1 MIQSCDKIEYR
12 NKNAINYDKIDIA
25 RNINKKS
32 NKHDLNYKIMKNFRV
47 LSSVLASALMMTVMS
62 CSSSDDLNGGGPD
75 NANDKSYLAI
85 RINNVGSVAGSRAA
99 GDYSDGTA
107 DENHI
112 ESVRFYFFN
121 SDGTPYILKN
131 DGKSTGKNWLEK
143 NSDLNTENKQNPNV
157 SMISNPLLVIE
168 GNTGASPAVMIA
180 VINPNSLDGDKLG
193 DGAKT
198 LDDVK
203 RTSIFSRF
211 YTTGNKNFVMSNSVY
226 VANGVEKCA
235 SIVTGFVATTADAAK
250 SKPVDLYV
258 ERVVAKVQ
266 PTIDAT
272 YTADD
277 GRKWTKIDGK
287 DAIKVGVYGTNDI
300 YAVVDGWG
308 VADENGKAELVKQV
322 NTAWNDENLGIS
334 VWTSPDYH
342 RCFWT
347 SSVAFAAGTGA
358 EGNAPVNHSYKD
370 FAARKLT
377 DCAYTLPN
385 APTSVNADPYAST
398 LTKMVLATH
407 LVYKDGENYKPA
419 EICQYRGQEYL
430 HVNDV
435 KTEVANN
442 FADYYIKKGDTRT
455 KLQSSDIEFTT
466 DVTGIKDYQVVATLR
481 TLAAGESLQ
490 KKTGT
495 TEEASSYTDVPK
507 ETFQNLMNEE
517 PAQIRKD
524 GKAYYFIPIR
534 HLGTDPKKLGYYG
547 IVRNHVYSINIQNMY
562 GFGTPVFDPSKVID
576 PTIPSNDAT
585 YLAARI
591 NVLSWRV
598 VKYNADL
605 DKTK

>member
-1 MIQSCDKIEYR
+1 M
-12 NKNAINYDKIDIA
+12 
-25 RNINKKS
+25 KKFT
-32 NKHDLNYKIMKNFRV
+32 M
-47 LSSVLASALMMTVMS
+47 LSSVLASALMMTMMS
-62 CSSSDDLNGGGPD
+62 CSSSDDLNGGGAD
-75 NANDKSYLAI
+75 ANDKSYLAI

-99 GDYSDGTA
+99 DDDYAVGTE

-112 ESVRFYFFN
+112 ESVRFYFFHA
-121 SDGTPYILKN
+121 DGTPYILKN
-131 DGKSTGKNWLEK
+131 NGQSTGKNWLEK
-143 NSDLNTENKQNPNV
+143 NSDLNTENKENPNV

-180 VINPNSLDGDKLG
+180 VINPKSLDGDKLG

-203 RTSIFSRF
+203 RTSIFSQF
-211 YTTGNKNFVMSNSVY
+211 YTTGNKNFVMSNSTF

-235 SIVTGFVATTADAAK
+235 SVVTGHVAVTADEAK
-250 SKPVDLYV
+250 KKPVEMFV

-272 YTADD
+272 HPAAD
-277 GRKWTKIDGK
+277 GRRWTKIDGK
-287 DAIKVGVYGTNDI
+287 DAMKVGVYGTNDI

-322 NTAWNDENLGIS
+322 NTTWNDENLGID
-334 VWTSPDYH
+334 VWTSSDYN

-347 SSVAFAAGTGA
+347 SSVPFAAGGA
-358 EGNAPVNHSYKD
+358 DGNKPVNHTYND
-370 FAARKLT
+370 YAARKLT

-385 APTSVNADPYAST
+385 APITVDLDPYAST
-398 LTKMVLATH
+398 LTKMVLVTH
-407 LVYKDGENYKPA
+407 LVYKDGTDYKNA

-430 HVNDV
+430 HVDDV
-435 KTEVANN
+435 KTEVANS

-455 KLQSSDIEFTT
+455 KLQPSDIDFTT
-466 DVTGIKDYQVVATLR
+466 KATGIKDYQVVATLR
-481 TLAAGESLQ
+481 TLAADETLQ

-495 TEEASSYTDVPK
+495 TEEESSYTNVTK

-534 HLGTDPKKLGYYG
+534 HLGTDPTKVGYYG
-547 IVRNHVYSINIQNMY
+547 IVRNHVYSINIQSMY

-598 VKYNADL
+598 VKFDADL

>member
-1 MIQSCDKIEYR
+1 M
-12 NKNAINYDKIDIA
+12 
-25 RNINKKS
+25 KKFT
-32 NKHDLNYKIMKNFRV
+32 M
-47 LSSVLASALMMTVMS
+47 LSSVLASALMMTMMS
-62 CSSSDDLNGGGPD
+62 CSSCDDLNGGGAD
-75 NANDKSYLAI
+75 ANNKSYLAI

-99 GDYSDGTA
+99 TDYSDGTT

-131 DGKSTGKNWLEK
+131 NGQSTGKNWLEK

-198 LDDVK
+198 LDEVK
-203 RTSIFSRF
+203 RTSIFSQF
-211 YTTGNKNFVMSNSVY
+211 YTTDNKNFVMSNSTF

-235 SIVTGFVATTADAAK
+235 SVVTGHVATDAVAATGN
-250 SKPVDLYV
+250 PVDLYV

-272 YTADD
+272 YATAD
-277 GRKWTKIDGK
+277 GRKWEKINGQ
-287 DAIKVGVYGTNDI
+287 DAMKVGVYGNNDI

-308 VADENGKAELVKQV
+308 VADEDGKAELVKQV
-322 NTAWNDENLGIS
+322 DTKWNDEYLGIS
-334 VWTSPDYH
+334 VWTSPDYN

-358 EGNAPVNHSYKD
+358 EGNVPVNHSYND
-370 FAARKLT
+370 FANHKLT

-419 EICQYRGQEYL
+419 EICQYRGEEYL
-430 HVNDV
+430 HVENV
-435 KTEVANN
+435 KTAVAKN

-455 KLQSSDIEFTT
+455 KLQPSDIDFTT
-466 DVTGIKDYQVVATLR
+466 KATGIKDYQVVATLR
-481 TLAAGESLQ
+481 TLAADETLQ

-495 TEEASSYTDVPK
+495 TEEESSYTNVTK

-534 HLGTDPKKLGYYG
+534 HLGTDPTKVGYYG

-562 GFGTPVFDPSKVID
+562 GFGTPVYDPDKTID

>member
-1 MIQSCDKIEYR
+1 M
-12 NKNAINYDKIDIA
+12 
-25 RNINKKS
+25 KK
-32 NKHDLNYKIMKNFRV
+32 FRV

-62 CSSSDDLNGGGPD
+62 CSSSDDLNGGGAD
-75 NANDKSYLAI
+75 ANDKSYLAI

-99 GDYSDGTA
+99 DDYADGTA

-121 SDGTPYILKN
+121 SDGTPYMLKN
-131 DGKSTGKNWLEK
+131 NGQSTGKNWLEK
-143 NSDLNTENKQNPNV
+143 SSDLNTTDKQNPNV

-168 GNTGASPAVMIA
+168 GNTGASPAAMIA

-193 DGAKT
+193 NGAKT

-203 RTSIFSRF
+203 RSSIYSTF
-211 YTTGNKNFVMSNSVY
+211 YATGNKNFVMSNSVY
-226 VANGVEKCA
+226 VANGVEKCT
-235 SIVTGFVATTADAAK
+235 SVVTGHVATTADDAK
-250 SKPVDLYV
+250 KKPVELYV

-272 YTADD
+272 YKATD
-277 GRKWTKIDGK
+277 GRKWIEIDGK
-287 DAIKVGVYGTNDI
+287 DAIKVGTYATNDI

-322 NTAWNDENLGIS
+322 KTTWNDTNLGIN

-347 SSVAFAAGTGA
+347 SSVAFAAGTEA
-358 EGNAPVNHSYKD
+358 NAPVNHSYND
-370 FAARKLT
+370 YAARKLT
-377 DCAYTLPN
+377 ACAYTLPN
-385 APTSVNADPYAST
+385 APTSVDTDPYAST
-398 LTKMVLATH
+398 LTKMVLAAH
-407 LVYKDGENYKPA
+407 LVYKDGTVYKNA
-419 EICQYRGQEYL
+419 EICQYRGQQYL
-430 HVNDV
+430 HIDDL
-435 KTEVANN
+435 KKEVANN
-442 FADYYIKKGDTRT
+442 FADYYIKKGETRT
-455 KLQSSDIEFTT
+455 KLQASDIEFTT
-466 DVTGIKDYQVVATLR
+466 KADGIKDYQVVATLR
-481 TLAAGESLQ
+481 TLAADESLQ
-490 KKTGT
+490 KKMGT
-495 TEEASSYTDVPK
+495 TEEASSYTDVTK
-507 ETFQNLMNEE
+507 DALQTLMNDN

-534 HLGTDPKKLGYYG
+534 HLGTDPTKVGFYG
-547 IVRNHVYSINIQNMY
+547 IVRNHVYSINIQNMF
-562 GFGTPVFDPSKVID
+562 GFGTPVYDPTKTID

-598 VKYNADL
+598 VKNNADL

>member
-1 MIQSCDKIEYR
+1 M
-12 NKNAINYDKIDIA
+12 
-25 RNINKKS
+25 KK
-32 NKHDLNYKIMKNFRV
+32 FRV

-62 CSSSDDLNGGGPD
+62 CSSSDDLNGGGAD
-75 NANDKSYLAI
+75 ANDKSYLAI

-99 GDYSDGTA
+99 SDYSDGTA

-121 SDGTPYILKN
+121 SDGSPYILKK
-131 DGKSTGKNWLEK
+131 DGQSTGINWLEK
-143 NSDLNTENKQNPNV
+143 SEDLNTGNKDNPNV
-157 SMISNPLLVIE
+157 SVISNPLLVIE

-180 VINPNSLDGDKLG
+180 VINPKSLDGDQLG
-193 DGAKT
+193 NGAKS

-203 RTSIFSRF
+203 RTSIFSKF
-211 YTTGNKNFVMSNSVY
+211 YTTDNKNFVMSNSVY
-226 VANGVEKCA
+226 VANGVEKCT
-235 SIVTGFVATTADAAK
+235 SIVTGHVATDAKKATDN
-250 SKPVDLYV
+250 PVDLYV

-266 PTIDAT
+266 PTIDAN
-272 YTADD
+272 YTAG
-277 GRKWTKIDGK
+277 GRKWEKINGK

-308 VADENGKAELVKQV
+308 VADEDGKAELVKQV
-322 NTAWNDENLGIS
+322 NTAWNDDNLGIS
-334 VWTSPDYH
+334 VWTSSDYH

-347 SSVAFAAGTGA
+347 SSVAFAAGSNGA
-358 EGNAPVNHSYKD
+358 EGNVPVNHSYND
-370 FAARKLT
+370 FAARQLT

-385 APTSVNADPYAST
+385 APTTVNADPYAST

-407 LVYKDGENYKPA
+407 LVYKDGSDYKPA
-419 EICQYRGQEYL
+419 EICQYRGLQYL
-430 HVNDV
+430 HVEDV
-435 KTEVANN
+435 KKEVANK
-442 FADYYIKKGDTRT
+442 FAEYYICKDGTRT
-455 KLQSSDIEFTT
+455 KLQPSDIEFTT
-466 DVTGIKDYQVVATLR
+466 TAPDIKDYQVVATLR
-481 TLAAGESLQ
+481 TLATGETLQ

-495 TEEASSYTDVPK
+495 TEEASSYQDVTK
-507 ETFQNLMNEE
+507 KTLQDLMDAEK
-517 PAQIRKD
+517 AQIRKD
-524 GKAYYFIPIR
+524 GMAYYYVPIR
-534 HLGTDPKKLGYYG
+534 HLGTDPKKVGYYG

-562 GFGTPVFDPSKVID
+562 GFGTPVYDPAKTII

>member
-1 MIQSCDKIEYR
+1 M
-12 NKNAINYDKIDIA
+12 
-25 RNINKKS
+25 KK
-32 NKHDLNYKIMKNFRV
+32 FRV
-47 LSSVLASALMMTVMS
+47 LSSVLASALMMMVMS
-62 CSSSDDLNGGGPD
+62 CSSSDDLNGGGAD
-75 NANDKSYLAI
+75 NANDKSYLSI
-85 RINNVGSVAGSRAA
+85 RINNVGSASGSRAES
-99 GDYSDGTA
+99 DYEAGTA
-107 DENHI
+107 DENNI
-112 ESVRFYFFN
+112 ESVRFYFFHA
-121 SDGTPYILKN
+121 DGTPYMLKN
-131 DGKSTGKNWLEK
+131 AGQSTGKNWLEK
-143 NSDLNTENKQNPNV
+143 SRDLKTDNKENPNV

-203 RTSIFSRF
+203 RSAVFSQF
-211 YTTGNKNFVMSNSVY
+211 YTTGNKNFVMSNSVF

-235 SIVTGFVATTADAAK
+235 SVVTGHVATSADEAK
-250 SKPVDLYV
+250 KKPVEMFV

-266 PTIDAT
+266 PTIDANHP
-272 YTADD
+272 AAD
-277 GRKWTKIDGK
+277 GRKWIKIDGK
-287 DAIKVGVYGTNDI
+287 DAMKVGVYGTNDI

-308 VADENGKAELVKQV
+308 VADEDGKAELVKQV
-322 NTAWNDENLGIS
+322 NTTWNDENLGID
-334 VWTSPDYH
+334 VWTSSDYN

-347 SSVAFAAGTGA
+347 SSVPFAAGGA
-358 EGNAPVNHSYKD
+358 DGNKPVNHTYND
-370 FAARKLT
+370 YAARKLT

-419 EICQYRGQEYL
+419 EICQYRGEEYL
-430 HVNDV
+430 HVENV
-435 KTEVANN
+435 KTAVAKN

-455 KLQSSDIEFTT
+455 KLQPSDIDFTT
-466 DVTGIKDYQVVATLR
+466 KATGIKDYQVVATLR
-481 TLAAGESLQ
+481 TLAADETLQ

-495 TEEASSYTDVPK
+495 TEEESSYTNVTK

-534 HLGTDPKKLGYYG
+534 HLGTDPTKVGYYG

-562 GFGTPVFDPSKVID
+562 GFGTPVYDPDKTID

>member
-1 MIQSCDKIEYR
+1 M
-12 NKNAINYDKIDIA
+12 
-25 RNINKKS
+25 KK
-32 NKHDLNYKIMKNFRV
+32 FRV

-62 CSSSDDLNGGGPD
+62 CSSSDDLKGGGAD
-75 NANDKSYLAI
+75 ANDKSYLAI

-131 DGKSTGKNWLEK
+131 NGQSTGKNWLEK
-143 NSDLNTENKQNPNV
+143 NSDLNTENKHNPNV

-203 RTSIFSRF
+203 RTSIFSQF
-211 YTTGNKNFVMSNSVY
+211 YATGNKNFVMSNSVY

-235 SIVTGFVATTADAAK
+235 SIVTGHVATTAEAAK
-250 SKPVDLYV
+250 TSPVDVYV

-272 YTADD
+272 YAAAD
-277 GRKWTKIDGK
+277 GRKWTKINGQ
-287 DAIKVGVYGTNDI
+287 DAMKVGVYGTNDI

-322 NTAWNDENLGIS
+322 STTWNDENLGIS
-334 VWTSPDYH
+334 VWTSSEYH

-358 EGNAPVNHSYKD
+358 EGNAPVNHSYND

-385 APTSVNADPYAST
+385 APTSVNANPYAST
-398 LTKMVLATH
+398 LTKMVLAAH
-407 LVYKDGENYKPA
+407 LVYKDGEDYKAA

-430 HVNDV
+430 HIDDV

-455 KLQSSDIEFTT
+455 KLQPSDIEFTPKA
-466 DVTGIKDYQVVATLR
+466 TGIKDYQVVATLR
-481 TLAAGESLQ
+481 TLAGDETLQ

-495 TEEASSYTDVPK
+495 TEEASSYTDVTK
-507 ETFQNLMNEE
+507 DALQTLMNNE

-534 HLGTDPKKLGYYG
+534 HLGTDQTKVGYYG

-562 GFGTPVFDPSKVID
+562 GFGTPVYDPSKVID

-591 NVLSWRV
+591 NVLSWRD

>member
-75 NANDKSYLAI
+75 NANDKSYLSI

-203 RTSIFSRF
+203 RTSIFSQF

-358 EGNAPVNHSYKD
+358 EGNAPVNHSYND
-370 FAARKLT
+370 FAARQLT

-385 APTSVNADPYAST
+385 APTSVAADPYAST

-407 LVYKDGENYKPA
+407 LVYKDGADYKPA

-442 FADYYIKKGDTRT
+442 FADYYIKKGNTRT

-534 HLGTDPKKLGYYG
+534 HLGTDPKKLGYCG

>member
-1 MIQSCDKIEYR
+1 M
-12 NKNAINYDKIDIA
+12 
-25 RNINKKS
+25 KK
-32 NKHDLNYKIMKNFRV
+32 FRV

-62 CSSSDDLNGGGPD
+62 CSSSDDLNGGGAD
-75 NANDKSYLAI
+75 ANDKSYLAI

-99 GDYSDGTA
+99 VGDYSDGTE

-121 SDGTPYILKN
+121 SDGTPYILKK
-131 DGKSTGKNWLEK
+131 DGQSTGKNWLEK

-180 VINPNSLDGDKLG
+180 VINPNSLGGDKLG

-203 RTSIFSRF
+203 RTSIFSQF
-211 YTTGNKNFVMSNSVY
+211 YATGNKDFVMSNSVY

-235 SIVTGFVATTADAAK
+235 SIVTGHVATDAVTAK
-250 SKPVDLYV
+250 GNPVDLYV

-266 PTIDAT
+266 PTIDAN
-272 YTADD
+272 YTAAD
-277 GRKWTKIDGK
+277 GRKWEKINGK

-308 VADENGKAELVKQV
+308 VADEDGKAELVKQV
-322 NTAWNDENLGIS
+322 NTAWNDDNLGIS
-334 VWTSPDYH
+334 VWTSSDYH

-347 SSVAFAAGTGA
+347 SSVAFAAGSNGA
-358 EGNAPVNHSYKD
+358 EGNVPVNHSYND
-370 FAARKLT
+370 FAARQLT

-385 APTSVNADPYAST
+385 APTTVNADPYAST

-407 LVYKDGENYKPA
+407 LVYKDGSDYKPA
-419 EICQYRGQEYL
+419 EICQYRGLQYL
-430 HVNDV
+430 GVEDV
-435 KTEVANN
+435 KTAVANN
-442 FADYYIKKGDTRT
+442 FADYYINKGGTRT
-455 KLQSSDIEFTT
+455 KLQPSDIEFTT
-466 DVTGIKDYQVVATLR
+466 KAPDIKDYQVVATLR
-481 TLAAGESLQ
+481 TLAADEILQ

-495 TEEASSYTDVPK
+495 TEDPSSYTDVNK
-507 ETFQNLMNEE
+507 EVFQDLMNKE

-534 HLGTDPKKLGYYG
+534 HLGTDPTKLGYYG

-562 GFGTPVFDPSKVID
+562 GFGTPVYDPDKTID

>member
-1 MIQSCDKIEYR
+1 M
-12 NKNAINYDKIDIA
+12 
-25 RNINKKS
+25 KK
-32 NKHDLNYKIMKNFRV
+32 FRV

-62 CSSSDDLNGGGPD
+62 CSSSDDLNGGGAD
-75 NANDKSYLAI
+75 ANDKSYLAI

-99 GDYSDGTA
+99 SDYSDGTA

-121 SDGTPYILKN
+121 SDGSPYILKKN
-131 DGKSTGKNWLEK
+131 GQSTGKNWLEK
-143 NSDLNTENKQNPNV
+143 TETDGLNTGDKRNPNV

-180 VINPNSLDGDKLG
+180 VINPKSLDGDKLG

-203 RTSIFSRF
+203 RTSIFSQF

-235 SIVTGFVATTADAAK
+235 SIVTGFVATTAAAAK
-250 SKPVDLYV
+250 AKPVDLFV

-266 PTIDAT
+266 PTIDANYAAT
-272 YTADD
+272 D
-277 GRKWTKIDGK
+277 GRKWTKIGGK
-287 DAIKVGVYGTNDI
+287 DAMKVGVYGNNDI

-308 VADENGKAELVKQV
+308 VADEDGKAELVKQV
-322 NTAWNDENLGIS
+322 DTKWNDENLGIS

-358 EGNAPVNHSYKD
+358 EGNAPINHSYND
-370 FAARKLT
+370 YANRQLT
-377 DCAYTLPN
+377 ACAYTLPN
-385 APTSVNADPYAST
+385 APTTVAPDPYAST

-407 LVYKDGENYKPA
+407 LVYKDGADYKPA

-430 HVNDV
+430 HIEDV

-442 FADYYIKKGDTRT
+442 FAEYYIKKGDTRT
-455 KLQSSDIEFTT
+455 KLQPSDIEFTT
-466 DVTGIKDYQVVATLR
+466 KAPNIKDYQVVATLR
-481 TLAAGESLQ
+481 TLAADETLQ

-495 TEEASSYTDVPK
+495 TEDASSFKNVTK
-507 ETFQNLMNEE
+507 EDFQNSMNAE
-517 PAQIRKD
+517 PAQIRKG

-534 HLGTDPKKLGYYG
+534 HLGTDPKKPGYYG
-547 IVRNHVYSINIQNMY
+547 IVRNHVYSINIQNMS
-562 GFGTPVFDPSKVID
+562 GFGTPVYDPDKTID

>member
-1 MIQSCDKIEYR
+1 M
-12 NKNAINYDKIDIA
+12 
-25 RNINKKS
+25 KK
-32 NKHDLNYKIMKNFRV
+32 FRV

-85 RINNVGSVAGSRAA
+85 RINNVGSASGSRAES
-99 GDYSDGTA
+99 DYEAGTA
-107 DENHI
+107 DENYI
-112 ESVRFYFFN
+112 ESVRFYFFHA
-121 SDGTPYILKN
+121 DGTPYMLKN
-131 DGKSTGKNWLEK
+131 AGQSTGKNWLEK
-143 NSDLNTENKQNPNV
+143 NRDLNTDNKENPNV

-203 RTSIFSRF
+203 RSAVFSKF
-211 YTTGNKNFVMSNSVY
+211 YTTGNKNFVMSNSVF

-235 SIVTGFVATTADAAK
+235 SVVTGHVATTADEAK
-250 SKPVDLYV
+250 KKPVEMFV

-272 YTADD
+272 HPAADD
-277 GRKWTKIDGK
+277 RKWTKIDGK
-287 DAIKVGVYGTNDI
+287 DAMKVGVYGTNDI

-308 VADENGKAELVKQV
+308 VADEDGKAELVKQV
-322 NTAWNDENLGIS
+322 NTTWNDENLGIS

-358 EGNAPVNHSYKD
+358 EGNPPVNHSYND

-398 LTKMVLATH
+398 LTKMVLVTH
-407 LVYKDGENYKPA
+407 LVYKDGADYKPA

-430 HVNDV
+430 HVDAV
-435 KTEVANN
+435 KTEVANS
-442 FADYYIKKGDTRT
+442 FADYYISKGDTRT
-455 KLQSSDIEFTT
+455 KLQPSDIDFTT
-466 DVTGIKDYQVVATLR
+466 TATGIKDYQVVATLR
-481 TLAAGESLQ
+481 SLAVGESLQ

-495 TEEASSYTDVPK
+495 TEDASSYTDVTR
-507 ETFQNLMNEE
+507 EALQAEMNKE

-524 GKAYYFIPIR
+524 GMAYYFIPIR
-534 HLGTDPKKLGYYG
+534 HLGTDSTKVGYYG
-547 IVRNHVYSINIQNMY
+547 IVRNHVYSINIRTMF
-562 GFGTPVFDPSKVID
+562 GFGTPVYDPNKVID

>member
-1 MIQSCDKIEYR
+1 M
-12 NKNAINYDKIDIA
+12 
-25 RNINKKS
+25 KKFT
-32 NKHDLNYKIMKNFRV
+32 M
-47 LSSVLASALMMTVMS
+47 LSSVLASALMMTMMS
-62 CSSSDDLNGGGPD
+62 CSSSDDLNGGGAD
-75 NANDKSYLAI
+75 ANDKSYLAI

-99 GDYSDGTA
+99 SDYSDGTA

-131 DGKSTGKNWLEK
+131 DGQSTGKNWLEK
-143 NSDLNTENKQNPNV
+143 SDDLNTGNKDNPNV

-203 RTSIFSRF
+203 RSAVFSKF
-211 YTTGNKNFVMSNSVY
+211 YTTGNKNFVMSNSVF

-235 SIVTGFVATTADAAK
+235 SVVTGHVATSADEAK
-250 SKPVDLYV
+250 KKPVEMFV

-266 PTIDAT
+266 PTINAN
-272 YTADD
+272 YTATD

-287 DAIKVGVYGTNDI
+287 DAMKVGVYGTNDI

-308 VADENGKAELVKQV
+308 VADEDGKAELVKQV
-322 NTAWNDENLGIS
+322 NTTWNDENLGIN
-334 VWTSPDYH
+334 VWTSSDYN

-347 SSVAFAAGTGA
+347 SSVPFAAGGA
-358 EGNAPVNHSYKD
+358 DGNKPVNHTYND
-370 FAARKLT
+370 YAARKLT

-407 LVYKDGENYKPA
+407 LVYKDGADYKSA

-430 HVNDV
+430 HVDAV
-435 KTEVANN
+435 KTEVANS

-455 KLQSSDIEFTT
+455 KLQPSDIDFTT
-466 DVTGIKDYQVVATLR
+466 EVTGIKDYQVVATLR
-481 TLAAGESLQ
+481 NLAVGESLK

-495 TEEASSYTDVPK
+495 TEDASSYTDVTR
-507 ETFQNLMNEE
+507 EALQAEMNKE
-517 PAQIRKD
+517 PAQIRKN
-524 GKAYYFIPIR
+524 GMAYYFIPIR
-534 HLGTDPKKLGYYG
+534 HLGTDSTKVGYYG
-547 IVRNHVYSINIQNMY
+547 IVRNHVYSINIQNMF
-562 GFGTPVFDPSKVID
+562 GFGTPVYDPNKVID

>member
-1 MIQSCDKIEYR
+1 MTQSCDKIEYR
-12 NKNAINYDKIDIA
+12 NKNAINYDKIDFA

-47 LSSVLASALMMTVMS
+47 LSSVLASALMMTMMS
-62 CSSSDDLNGGGPD
+62 CSSSDDLKGGGAD
-75 NANDKSYLAI
+75 ANDKSYLAI
-85 RINNVGSVAGSRAA
+85 RINNVGSVAGSRTAA
-99 GDYSDGTA
+99 GDYSEGTK

-131 DGKSTGKNWLEK
+131 NGQSTGKNWLEK

-157 SMISNPLLVIE
+157 SVISNPLLVIE

-203 RTSIFSRF
+203 RTSIYSQF
-211 YTTGNKNFVMSNSVY
+211 YTTDNKNFVMSNSVY
-226 VANGVEKCA
+226 VDNGVEKCT
-235 SIVTGFVATTADAAK
+235 SIVTGHVATDAETAK
-250 SKPVDLYV
+250 NHPVDLFV

-266 PTIDAT
+266 PTIDAG
-272 YTADD
+272 YTATD
-277 GRKWTKIDGK
+277 GRKWQKIDGK
-287 DAIKVGVYGTNDI
+287 DAMKVGVYGTNDI

-322 NTAWNDENLGIS
+322 NTGWNDANLGIN
-334 VWTSPDYH
+334 VWTSTDYH

-347 SSVAFAAGTGA
+347 SSVAFAVG
-358 EGNAPVNHSYKD
+358 GNAPVNHSYNDYTK
-370 FAARKLT
+370 RQLT
-377 DCAYTLPN
+377 TCAYTLPN
-385 APTSVNADPYAST
+385 APTEIESDPYAST
-398 LTKMVLATH
+398 LTKMLLATH
-407 LVYKDGENYKPA
+407 LVYKDGEDYKPA

-430 HVNDV
+430 HIKDV
-435 KTEVANN
+435 KAEVAKN
-442 FADYYIKKGDTRT
+442 FDAYYITKGETRT
-455 KLQSSDIEFTT
+455 KLQPSDIEFTT
-466 DVTGIKDYQVVATLR
+466 KAAGIKDYQVVATLR
-481 TLAAGESLQ
+481 SLAAGESLQ
-490 KKTGT
+490 KKVGT
-495 TEEASSYTDVPK
+495 TEEASSYTDVTK
-507 ETFQNLMNEE
+507 DDLQQLMNAE

-534 HLGTDPKKLGYYG
+534 HLGTDPTKVGYYG

-591 NVLSWRV
+591 KVLSWRV

>member
-1 MIQSCDKIEYR
+1 
-12 NKNAINYDKIDIA
+12 
-25 RNINKKS
+25 
-32 NKHDLNYKIMKNFRV
+32 MKFFR
-47 LSSVLASALMMTVMS
+47 LYSLALAGALMLGA
-62 CSSSDDLNGGGPD
+62 CSSSDDLKDGGA
-75 NANDKSYLAI
+75 NVNDKAYLAI

-99 GDYSDGTA
+99 DDYSNGTV

-121 SDGTPYILKN
+121 SDGTPYILKEN
-131 DGKSTGKNWLEK
+131 GQSTGKNWLEK
-143 NSDLNTENKQNPNV
+143 TDGLNTENKNEPNV

-180 VINPNSLDGDKLG
+180 VINPNSLDGDQLG
-193 DGAKT
+193 NGAKT

-203 RTSIFSRF
+203 RSSIYSQFH
-211 YTTGNKNFVMSNSVY
+211 TADNKNFVMSNSVY

-235 SIVTGFVATTADAAK
+235 SIVIGHVANDAETAK
-250 SKPVDLYV
+250 GKPVDLYV

-272 YTADD
+272 YTATD
-277 GRKWTKIDGK
+277 GRQWKKIEGK
-287 DAIKVGVYGTNDI
+287 DAMKVGVYGTNDI

-322 NTAWNDENLGIS
+322 NTAWNDANLGINI
-334 VWTSPDYH
+334 WTTPDYH

-347 SSVAFAAGTGA
+347 SSVAFAAGSTA

-370 FAARKLT
+370 YAGRSLT
-377 DCAYTLPN
+377 NCAYTLPN
-385 APTSVNADPYAST
+385 APTSVNEDPYASY

-407 LVYKDGENYKPA
+407 LVYKDGADYKKA

-430 HVNDV
+430 HIADV

-442 FADYYIKKGDTRT
+442 FANYYIKKGDTRT
-455 KLQSSDIEFTT
+455 KLQPSDIDFTAE
-466 DVTGIKDYQVVATLR
+466 VTGIKDYEVVATLR
-481 TLAAGESLQ
+481 NLDPDETLQ
-490 KKTGT
+490 KKVGT
-495 TEEASSYTDVPK
+495 TEDASSFTDVSK
-507 ETFQNLMNEE
+507 ADLQNLMNAE

-524 GKAYYFIPIR
+524 GMSYYYVPIR
-534 HLGTDPKKLGYYG
+534 HLGTDPKKVGYYG
-547 IVRNHVYSINIQNMY
+547 IVRNHMYSINIQNMF
-562 GFGTPVFDPSKVID
+562 GFGTPVYDPDKVID
-576 PTIPSNDAT
+576 PIIPSNEAT

-598 VKYNADL
+598 VKYDADL

>member
-1 MIQSCDKIEYR
+1 M
-12 NKNAINYDKIDIA
+12 
-25 RNINKKS
+25 KK
-32 NKHDLNYKIMKNFRV
+32 FRV
-47 LSSVLASALMMTVMS
+47 LSSVLVSALMMTVMS
-62 CSSSDDLNGGGPD
+62 CSSSDDLNDGGPD
-75 NANDKSYLAI
+75 ANDKSYLSI

-112 ESVRFYFFN
+112 ESVRFYFFH
-121 SDGTPYILKN
+121 SDGTPYMLKN

-168 GNTGASPAVMIA
+168 GNTGASPAAMIA

-193 DGAKT
+193 DGAKS

-203 RTSIFSRF
+203 RSSIFSKF

-235 SIVTGFVATTADAAK
+235 SIVTGYVATTADAAK

-277 GRKWTKIDGK
+277 GRKWIKIDGK
-287 DAIKVGVYGTNDI
+287 DAIKVGVYGFNDI

-308 VADENGKAELVKQV
+308 VADENGKAALVKQV
-322 NTAWNDENLGIS
+322 KTAWNDENLGIS

-358 EGNAPVNHSYKD
+358 EGNVPVNHSYND

-385 APTSVNADPYAST
+385 APTSVDADPYAST

-407 LVYKDGENYKPA
+407 LVYKDGADYKPA

-430 HVNDV
+430 HVEDV
-435 KTEVANN
+435 KKEVANN

-466 DVTGIKDYQVVATLR
+466 QADGIKDYQVVATLR
-481 TLAAGESLQ
+481 SLAAGETLQ

-495 TEEASSYTDVPK
+495 TEEASSYQDVTR
-507 ETFQNLMNEE
+507 ETLQNLMNGE

-562 GFGTPVFDPSKVID
+562 GFGTPVFDPSKVIV

-598 VKYNADL
+598 VKYDADL

>member
-1 MIQSCDKIEYR
+1 M
-12 NKNAINYDKIDIA
+12 
-25 RNINKKS
+25 KK
-32 NKHDLNYKIMKNFRV
+32 FRV
-47 LSSVLASALMMTVMS
+47 LSSVLASALMMMVMS
-62 CSSSDDLNGGGPD
+62 CSSSDDLNGGGAD
-75 NANDKSYLAI
+75 ANDKSYLAI

-99 GDYSDGTA
+99 SDYADGTE

-121 SDGTPYILKN
+121 SDGTPYMLKN
-131 DGKSTGKNWLEK
+131 NGQSTGKNWLDK

-168 GNTGASPAVMIA
+168 GNTGASPAAMIA

-193 DGAKT
+193 DGAMT

-203 RTSIFSRF
+203 RTSIYSQF
-211 YTTGNKNFVMSNSVY
+211 YAAGNKNFVMSNSVY

-235 SIVTGFVATTADAAK
+235 SVVTGYVATTADDAK
-250 SKPVDLYV
+250 KKPVDLYV

-272 YTADD
+272 YTAAD
-277 GRKWTKIDGK
+277 GRKWEKINGK
-287 DAIKVGVYGTNDI
+287 DAIKVGTYATNVI

-308 VADENGKAELVKQV
+308 VADEDGKAELVKQV
-322 NTAWNDENLGIS
+322 KTNWNDDNLGIS

-358 EGNAPVNHSYKD
+358 EGNAPVNHSYNDYKN
-370 FAARKLT
+370 RSLT
-377 DCAYTLPN
+377 TCAYTLPN
-385 APTSVNADPYAST
+385 APTAVNADPYAST

-407 LVYKDGENYKPA
+407 LVYKDGTDYKNA
-419 EICQYRGQEYL
+419 EICQYRGQQYL
-430 HVNDV
+430 HVDDV

-442 FADYYIKKGDTRT
+442 FADYYIKKGETRT
-455 KLQSSDIEFTT
+455 KLQASDIEFTT
-466 DVTGIKDYQVVATLR
+466 KATGIKDYQVVATLR
-481 TLAAGESLQ
+481 TLAEGETLQ

-495 TEEASSYTDVPK
+495 TEEASSYTDVTK
-507 ETFQNLMNEE
+507 DALQTLMNAE

-524 GKAYYFIPIR
+524 GMAYYFIPIR
-534 HLGTDPKKLGYYG
+534 HLGTDPTKVGYYG
-547 IVRNHVYSINIQNMY
+547 IVRNHVYSINIQNMF
-562 GFGTPVFDPSKVID
+562 GFGTPVYDPAKTID

>member
-1 MIQSCDKIEYR
+1 M
-12 NKNAINYDKIDIA
+12 
-25 RNINKKS
+25 KK
-32 NKHDLNYKIMKNFRV
+32 FRV

-75 NANDKSYLAI
+75 NANDKSYLSI

-203 RTSIFSRF
+203 RTSIFSQF

-272 YTADD
+272 YTADG

-287 DAIKVGVYGTNDI
+287 DAMKWEFMVPM
-300 YAVVDGWG
+300 
-308 VADENGKAELVKQV
+308 
-322 NTAWNDENLGIS
+322 IS
-334 VWTSPDYH
+334 M
-342 RCFWT
+342 
-347 SSVAFAAGTGA
+347 
-358 EGNAPVNHSYKD
+358 
-370 FAARKLT
+370 L
-377 DCAYTLPN
+377 
-385 APTSVNADPYAST
+385 
-398 LTKMVLATH
+398 
-407 LVYKDGENYKPA
+407 
-419 EICQYRGQEYL
+419 
-430 HVNDV
+430 
-435 KTEVANN
+435 
-442 FADYYIKKGDTRT
+442 
-455 KLQSSDIEFTT
+455 
-466 DVTGIKDYQVVATLR
+466 
-481 TLAAGESLQ
+481 
-490 KKTGT
+490 
-495 TEEASSYTDVPK
+495 
-507 ETFQNLMNEE
+507 
-517 PAQIRKD
+517 
-524 GKAYYFIPIR
+524 
-534 HLGTDPKKLGYYG
+534 
-547 IVRNHVYSINIQNMY
+547 
-562 GFGTPVFDPSKVID
+562 
-576 PTIPSNDAT
+576 
-585 YLAARI
+585 
-591 NVLSWRV
+591 
-598 VKYNADL
+598 
-605 DKTK
+605 

>member
-1 MIQSCDKIEYR
+1 M
-12 NKNAINYDKIDIA
+12 
-25 RNINKKS
+25 KKFT
-32 NKHDLNYKIMKNFRV
+32 M
-47 LSSVLASALMMTVMS
+47 LSFVLASALMMTMMS
-62 CSSSDDLNGGGPD
+62 CSSSDDLNGGGAD
-75 NANDKSYLAI
+75 ANDKSYLAI

-99 GDYSDGTA
+99 DDYAVGTA

-131 DGKSTGKNWLEK
+131 DGQSTGKNWLEK
-143 NSDLNTENKQNPNV
+143 SDDLNTGNKDNPNV

-180 VINPNSLDGDKLG
+180 VINPKSLDGDQLG

-203 RTSIFSRF
+203 RTSIFSKF
-211 YTTGNKNFVMSNSVY
+211 YTTGNKNFVMSNSTF

-235 SIVTGFVATTADAAK
+235 SIVTGHVAATADEAK
-250 SKPVDLYV
+250 KKPVEMFV

-272 YTADD
+272 HPAAD
-277 GRKWTKIDGK
+277 GRRWTKIDGK
-287 DAIKVGVYGTNDI
+287 DAMKVGVYGTNDI

-322 NTAWNDENLGIS
+322 NTTWNDENLGID
-334 VWTSPDYH
+334 VWTSSDYN

-347 SSVAFAAGTGA
+347 SSVPFAAGGA
-358 EGNAPVNHSYKD
+358 DGNKPVNHTYND
-370 FAARKLT
+370 YAARKLT

-385 APTSVNADPYAST
+385 APITVDLDPYAST
-398 LTKMVLATH
+398 LTKMVLVTH
-407 LVYKDGENYKPA
+407 LVYKDGTDYKNA

-430 HVNDV
+430 HVDDV
-435 KTEVANN
+435 KTEVANS

-455 KLQSSDIEFTT
+455 KLQPSDIDFTT
-466 DVTGIKDYQVVATLR
+466 KATGIKDYQVVATLR
-481 TLAAGESLQ
+481 TLAADETLQ

-495 TEEASSYTDVPK
+495 TEEESSYTNVTK

-534 HLGTDPKKLGYYG
+534 HLGTDPTKVGYYG

-562 GFGTPVFDPSKVID
+562 GFGTPVYDPDKIID

-598 VKYNADL
+598 VKYDADL

>member
-1 MIQSCDKIEYR
+1 M
-12 NKNAINYDKIDIA
+12 
-25 RNINKKS
+25 KKFT
-32 NKHDLNYKIMKNFRV
+32 M
-47 LSSVLASALMMTVMS
+47 LSSVLASALMLTVAS
-62 CSSSDDLNGGGPD
+62 CSSSDELNGGGAD

-85 RINNVGSVAGSRAA
+85 RINNVGSASGSRAES
-99 GDYSDGTA
+99 DYEAGTA

-121 SDGTPYILKN
+121 SDGTPYMLKN
-131 DGKSTGKNWLEK
+131 AGQSTGKNWLDK
-143 NSDLNTENKQNPNV
+143 SDDLNTENKQNPNV

-203 RTSIFSRF
+203 RTSIFSQF
-211 YTTGNKNFVMSNSVY
+211 YTTGNKNFVMSNSVF

-235 SIVTGFVATTADAAK
+235 SIVTGHVATTADKARIN
-250 SKPVDLYV
+250 PVDLYV

-266 PTIDAT
+266 PTIDAN
-272 YTADD
+272 YTATD
-277 GRKWTKIDGK
+277 GRKWTKINGQ
-287 DAIKVGVYGTNDI
+287 DAMKVGVYGTNDI

-322 NTAWNDENLGIS
+322 DTKWNDEYLGIS
-334 VWTSPDYH
+334 VWTSPDYN

-347 SSVAFAAGTGA
+347 SSVAFAAGSAA
-358 EGNAPVNHSYKD
+358 EGNAPVNHTYADYAK
-370 FAARKLT
+370 RKLT

-385 APTSVNADPYAST
+385 APTSVNAAPYAST

-407 LVYKDGENYKPA
+407 LVYKDGEDYKPA

-430 HVNDV
+430 HVDDV
-435 KTEVANN
+435 KTAVANN

-455 KLQSSDIEFTT
+455 KLKPSDIDFTT
-466 DVTGIKDYQVVATLR
+466 KATDIKDYQVVATLR
-481 TLAAGESLQ
+481 TLAADETLQ
-490 KKTGT
+490 KKTGA
-495 TEEASSYTDVPK
+495 TEEASSYTDVNK
-507 ETFQNLMNEE
+507 DDFQTLMNAE

-534 HLGTDPKKLGYYG
+534 HLGTDPKKVGYYG
-547 IVRNHVYSINIQNMY
+547 IVRNHVYRINIQNMF
-562 GFGTPVFDPSKVID
+562 GFGTPVYDPDKTID

>member
-1 MIQSCDKIEYR
+1 M
-12 NKNAINYDKIDIA
+12 
-25 RNINKKS
+25 KK
-32 NKHDLNYKIMKNFRV
+32 FRV
-47 LSSVLASALMMTVMS
+47 LSSVLVSALMMTVMS
-62 CSSSDDLNGGGPD
+62 CSSSDDLNDGGPD
-75 NANDKSYLAI
+75 ANDKSYLSI

-112 ESVRFYFFN
+112 ESVRFYFFH
-121 SDGTPYILKN
+121 SDGTPYMLKN

-168 GNTGASPAVMIA
+168 GNTGASPAAMIA

-193 DGAKT
+193 DGAKS

-203 RTSIFSRF
+203 RSSIFSKF

-235 SIVTGFVATTADAAK
+235 SIVTGYVATTADAAK

-277 GRKWTKIDGK
+277 GRKWIKIDGK
-287 DAIKVGVYGTNDI
+287 DAIKVGVYGFNDI

-308 VADENGKAELVKQV
+308 VADENGKAALVKQV
-322 NTAWNDENLGIS
+322 KTAWNDENLGIS

-358 EGNAPVNHSYKD
+358 EGNVPVNHSYND

-385 APTSVNADPYAST
+385 APTSVDADPYAST

-407 LVYKDGENYKPA
+407 LVYKDGADYKPV
-419 EICQYRGQEYL
+419 EICQYRGQAYL
-430 HVNDV
+430 HVEDV
-435 KTEVANN
+435 KKEVANN

-466 DVTGIKDYQVVATLR
+466 QADGIKDYQVVATLR
-481 TLAAGESLQ
+481 SLAAGETLQ

-495 TEEASSYTDVPK
+495 TEEASSYQDVTR
-507 ETFQNLMNEE
+507 ETLQNLMNGE

-562 GFGTPVFDPSKVID
+562 GFGTPVFDPSKVIV

-598 VKYNADL
+598 VKYDADL

>member
-1 MIQSCDKIEYR
+1 M
-12 NKNAINYDKIDIA
+12 
-25 RNINKKS
+25 KK
-32 NKHDLNYKIMKNFRV
+32 FRV
-47 LSSVLASALMMTVMS
+47 LSSVLVSALMMTVMS
-62 CSSSDDLNGGGPD
+62 CSSSDDLNDGGPD
-75 NANDKSYLAI
+75 ANDKSYLSI

-112 ESVRFYFFN
+112 ESVRFYFFH
-121 SDGTPYILKN
+121 SDGTPYMLKN

-168 GNTGASPAVMIA
+168 GNTGASPAAMIA

-193 DGAKT
+193 DGAKS

-203 RTSIFSRF
+203 RSSIFSKF

-235 SIVTGFVATTADAAK
+235 SIVTGYVATTADAAK

-277 GRKWTKIDGK
+277 GRKWIKIDGK
-287 DAIKVGVYGTNDI
+287 DAIKVGVYGFNDI

-308 VADENGKAELVKQV
+308 VADENGKAALVKQV
-322 NTAWNDENLGIS
+322 KTAWNDENLGIS

-358 EGNAPVNHSYKD
+358 EGNVPVNHSYND

-385 APTSVNADPYAST
+385 APTSVDADPYAST

-407 LVYKDGENYKPA
+407 LVYKDGADYKPA
-419 EICQYRGQEYL
+419 EICQYRGQACL
-430 HVNDV
+430 HVEDV
-435 KTEVANN
+435 KKEVANN

-466 DVTGIKDYQVVATLR
+466 QADGIKDYQVVATLR
-481 TLAAGESLQ
+481 SLAAGETLQ

-495 TEEASSYTDVPK
+495 TEEASSYQDVTR
-507 ETFQNLMNEE
+507 ETLQNLMNGE

-562 GFGTPVFDPSKVID
+562 GFGTPVFDPSKVIV

-598 VKYNADL
+598 VKYDADL

>member
-1 MIQSCDKIEYR
+1 M
-12 NKNAINYDKIDIA
+12 
-25 RNINKKS
+25 KK
-32 NKHDLNYKIMKNFRV
+32 LRV

-62 CSSSDDLNGGGPD
+62 CSSSDDLKGGGAD
-75 NANDKSYLAI
+75 ANDKSYLAI

-99 GDYSDGTA
+99 SDYADGTA

-131 DGKSTGKNWLEK
+131 NGQSTGKNWLEK
-143 NSDLNTENKQNPNV
+143 SSDLNTEDKQNPNV

-203 RTSIFSRF
+203 RTSIFSQF
-211 YTTGNKNFVMSNSVY
+211 YATGNKNFVMSNSVY

-235 SIVTGFVATTADAAK
+235 SIVTGHVATDAVKAK
-250 SKPVDLYV
+250 DNPVDLYV

-272 YTADD
+272 YTAAD
-277 GRKWTKIDGK
+277 GRKWEKIDGK
-287 DAIKVGVYGTNDI
+287 DAMKVGVYGTNDI

-358 EGNAPVNHSYKD
+358 EGNAPVNHSYND
-370 FAARKLT
+370 FAGRKLT

-398 LTKMVLATH
+398 LTKMVLAAH
-407 LVYKDGENYKPA
+407 LVYKDGEDYKTA

-430 HVNDV
+430 HIADV

-455 KLQSSDIEFTT
+455 KLQPSDIEFTT
-466 DVTGIKDYQVVATLR
+466 KATGIKDYQVVATLR
-481 TLAAGESLQ
+481 TLAADESLQ
-490 KKTGT
+490 KKEGN
-495 TEEASSYTDVPK
+495 TEEASSFKDVTK
-507 ETFQNLMNEE
+507 EDLQNSMNAE

-534 HLGTDPKKLGYYG
+534 HLGTDPTKVGYYG
-547 IVRNHVYSINIQNMY
+547 IVHNHVYSINIQNMY
-562 GFGTPVFDPSKVID
+562 GFGTPVYDPGKVID

>member
-1 MIQSCDKIEYR
+1 M
-12 NKNAINYDKIDIA
+12 
-25 RNINKKS
+25 KK
-32 NKHDLNYKIMKNFRV
+32 FTV
-47 LSSVLASALMMTVMS
+47 LSSVLASALMMTMMS
-62 CSSSDDLNGGGPD
+62 CSSSDDLNGGGAD
-75 NANDKSYLAI
+75 ANNKSYLAI

-99 GDYSDGTA
+99 TDYSDGTT

-131 DGKSTGKNWLEK
+131 DGQSTGKNWLEK
-143 NSDLNTENKQNPNV
+143 SDDLNTGNKDNPNV

-203 RTSIFSRF
+203 RTSIFSQF

-287 DAIKVGVYGTNDI
+287 DAMKVGVYGTNDI

-347 SSVAFAAGTGA
+347 SSVAFAAGTEA
-358 EGNAPVNHSYKD
+358 EGNVPLNHSYTDYAK
-370 FAARKLT
+370 RKLT

-385 APTSVNADPYAST
+385 VPTSVNEDPYAST

-419 EICQYRGQEYL
+419 EICQYRGEEYL
-430 HVNDV
+430 HVENV
-435 KTEVANN
+435 KTAVAKN

-455 KLQSSDIEFTT
+455 KLQPSDIDFTT
-466 DVTGIKDYQVVATLR
+466 KATGIKDYQVVATLR
-481 TLAAGESLQ
+481 TLAADETLQ

-495 TEEASSYTDVPK
+495 TEEESSYTNVTK
-507 ETFQNLMNEE
+507 ETFQDLMNEE

-534 HLGTDPKKLGYYG
+534 HLGTDPTKVGYYG

-562 GFGTPVFDPSKVID
+562 GFGTPVYDPDKTID

-598 VKYNADL
+598 VKFDADL

>member
-1 MIQSCDKIEYR
+1 M
-12 NKNAINYDKIDIA
+12 
-25 RNINKKS
+25 KK
-32 NKHDLNYKIMKNFRV
+32 FRV

-62 CSSSDDLNGGGPD
+62 CSSSDDLNGGGAD
-75 NANDKSYLAI
+75 ANDKSYLAI

-99 GDYSDGTA
+99 SDYTDGTE

-131 DGKSTGKNWLEK
+131 DGQSTGKNWLEK
-143 NSDLNTENKQNPNV
+143 SSDLNTENKKNPNV

-168 GNTGASPAVMIA
+168 GNTGASPAAMIA

-193 DGAKT
+193 DGAMT

-203 RTSIFSRF
+203 RTSIYSQF
-211 YTTGNKNFVMSNSVY
+211 YAAGNKNFVMSNSVY

-235 SIVTGFVATTADAAK
+235 SVVTGHVATTADDAK
-250 SKPVDLYV
+250 NKPVDLYV

-272 YTADD
+272 YSAAD
-277 GRKWTKIDGK
+277 GRKWEKINGQ

-308 VADENGKAELVKQV
+308 VADEDGKAELVKQV
-322 NTAWNDENLGIS
+322 KTNWNDDNLGIS

-358 EGNAPVNHSYKD
+358 EGNVPVNHSWDDY
-370 FAARKLT
+370 ARRNLT
-377 DCAYTLPN
+377 TCAYTLPN
-385 APTSVNADPYAST
+385 APTAVDTDPYAST

-407 LVYKDGENYKPA
+407 LVYKDGTNYKNA
-419 EICQYRGQEYL
+419 EICRYRGQQYL
-430 HVNDV
+430 HVDDV

-442 FADYYIKKGDTRT
+442 FADYYIKKGETRT
-455 KLQSSDIEFTT
+455 KLQASDIDFTT
-466 DVTGIKDYQVVATLR
+466 KVTGIKDYQVVATLR
-481 TLAAGESLQ
+481 TLAADESLQ

-495 TEEASSYTDVPK
+495 TEEASSYTDVTK
-507 ETFQNLMNEE
+507 EALQALMNNE
-517 PAQIRKD
+517 PAQIRTE

-534 HLGTDPKKLGYYG
+534 HLGTDKTKVGYYG
-547 IVRNHVYSINIQNMY
+547 IVRNHVYSINIQNMF
-562 GFGTPVFDPSKVID
+562 GFGTPVYDPAKTID
-576 PTIPSNDAT
+576 PTIPSSDAT

>member
-1 MIQSCDKIEYR
+1 M
-12 NKNAINYDKIDIA
+12 
-25 RNINKKS
+25 KKFT
-32 NKHDLNYKIMKNFRV
+32 M
-47 LSSVLASALMMTVMS
+47 LSSVLASALMMTMMS
-62 CSSSDDLNGGGPD
+62 CSSSDDLNGGGAD
-75 NANDKSYLAI
+75 ANDKSYLAI

-99 GDYSDGTA
+99 SDYSDGTA

-131 DGKSTGKNWLEK
+131 DGQSTGKNWLEK
-143 NSDLNTENKQNPNV
+143 SDDLNTGNKDNPNV

-203 RTSIFSRF
+203 RSAVFSQF
-211 YTTGNKNFVMSNSVY
+211 YTTGNKNFVMSNSVF

-235 SIVTGFVATTADAAK
+235 SVVTGHVATSADEAK
-250 SKPVDLYV
+250 KKPVEMFV

-266 PTIDAT
+266 PTINAN
-272 YTADD
+272 YTATD

-287 DAIKVGVYGTNDI
+287 DAMKVGVYGTNDI

-308 VADENGKAELVKQV
+308 VADEDGKAELVKQV
-322 NTAWNDENLGIS
+322 NTTWNDENLGIN
-334 VWTSPDYH
+334 VWTSSDYN

-347 SSVAFAAGTGA
+347 SSVPFAAGGA
-358 EGNAPVNHSYKD
+358 DGNKPVNHTYND
-370 FAARKLT
+370 YAARKLT

-419 EICQYRGQEYL
+419 EICQYRGEEYL
-430 HVNDV
+430 HVENV
-435 KTEVANN
+435 KTAVAKN

-455 KLQSSDIEFTT
+455 KLQPSDIDFTT
-466 DVTGIKDYQVVATLR
+466 KATGIKDYQVVATLR
-481 TLAAGESLQ
+481 TLAADETLQ

-495 TEEASSYTDVPK
+495 TEEESSYTNVTK

-534 HLGTDPKKLGYYG
+534 HLGTDPTKVGYYG

-562 GFGTPVFDPSKVID
+562 GFGTPVYDPNKTID

>member
-1 MIQSCDKIEYR
+1 M
-12 NKNAINYDKIDIA
+12 
-25 RNINKKS
+25 KK
-32 NKHDLNYKIMKNFRV
+32 FTV
-47 LSSVLASALMMTVMS
+47 LSSVLASALMMTMMS
-62 CSSSDDLNGGGPD
+62 CSSSDDLNGGGAD
-75 NANDKSYLAI
+75 ANNKSYLAI

-99 GDYSDGTA
+99 TDYSDGTT

-131 DGKSTGKNWLEK
+131 DGQSTGKNWLEK
-143 NSDLNTENKQNPNV
+143 SDDLNTGNKDNPNV

-180 VINPNSLDGDKLG
+180 VINPKSLDGDKLG

-198 LDDVK
+198 LDEVK
-203 RTSIFSRF
+203 RTSIFSQF
-211 YTTGNKNFVMSNSVY
+211 YTTDNKNFVMSNSTF

-235 SIVTGFVATTADAAK
+235 SVVTGHVATDAVAATGN
-250 SKPVDLYV
+250 PVDLYV

-272 YTADD
+272 YATAD
-277 GRKWTKIDGK
+277 GRKWEKINGQ
-287 DAIKVGVYGTNDI
+287 DAMKVGVYGANDI

-322 NTAWNDENLGIS
+322 DTKWNDEYLGIS
-334 VWTSPDYH
+334 VWTSPDYN

-358 EGNAPVNHSYKD
+358 EGNVPVNHPYKD

-385 APTSVNADPYAST
+385 APTSVVSDPYAST

-407 LVYKDGENYKPA
+407 LVYKDGADYKPA

-430 HVNDV
+430 HIEDV

-442 FADYYIKKGDTRT
+442 FADYYIMKGETRT
-455 KLQSSDIEFTT
+455 KLQPSDIEFTT
-466 DVTGIKDYQVVATLR
+466 KDGIKDYQIVATLR
-481 TLAAGESLQ
+481 SLAADETLQ

-495 TEEASSYTDVPK
+495 TEEASSYQNVDK
-507 ETFQNLMNEE
+507 ETLQNLMNGN

-524 GKAYYFIPIR
+524 GMAYYYVPIR

-562 GFGTPVFDPSKVID
+562 GFGTPVFDPTKVID

>member
-1 MIQSCDKIEYR
+1 M
-12 NKNAINYDKIDIA
+12 
-25 RNINKKS
+25 KK
-32 NKHDLNYKIMKNFRV
+32 LRV

-62 CSSSDDLNGGGPD
+62 CSSSDDLKGGGAD
-75 NANDKSYLAI
+75 ANDKSYLAI

-131 DGKSTGKNWLEK
+131 NGQSTGKNWLEK

-203 RTSIFSRF
+203 RTSIFSQF
-211 YTTGNKNFVMSNSVY
+211 YATGNKNFVMSNSVY

-235 SIVTGFVATTADAAK
+235 SIVTGHVATDAVKAK
-250 SKPVDLYV
+250 DNPVDLYV

-272 YTADD
+272 YTATD
-277 GRKWTKIDGK
+277 GRKWIKIGGK
-287 DAIKVGVYGTNDI
+287 DAMKVGVYGNNDI

-334 VWTSPDYH
+334 VWTSPDYN

-347 SSVAFAAGTGA
+347 SSVAFAAGSAA
-358 EGNAPVNHSYKD
+358 EGNAPVNHSYEY
-370 FAARKLT
+370 FASRKLT

-407 LVYKDGENYKPA
+407 LVYKDGTDYKNA

-430 HVNDV
+430 HIADV

-455 KLQSSDIEFTT
+455 KLQPSDIEFTT
-466 DVTGIKDYQVVATLR
+466 KATGIKDYQVVATLR
-481 TLAAGESLQ
+481 TLVDGETLQ
-490 KKTGT
+490 KKTGN
-495 TEEASSYTDVPK
+495 TEEASSYTVVTRADLQ
-507 ETFQNLMNEE
+507 TLMNAE

-534 HLGTDPKKLGYYG
+534 HLGTDPTKVGYYG
-547 IVRNHVYSINIQNMY
+547 IVRNHVYSINIRNMF
-562 GFGTPVFDPSKVID
+562 GFGTPVYDPSKVID

-585 YLAARI
+585 FLAARI

>member
-1 MIQSCDKIEYR
+1 MLG
-12 NKNAINYDKIDIA
+12 A
-25 RNINKKS
+25 
-32 NKHDLNYKIMKNFRV
+32 
-47 LSSVLASALMMTVMS
+47 
-62 CSSSDDLNGGGPD
+62 CSSSDDLKDGGA
-75 NANDKSYLAI
+75 NVNDKAYLAI

-99 GDYSDGTA
+99 DDYSNGTV

-121 SDGTPYILKN
+121 SDGTPYILKEN
-131 DGKSTGKNWLEK
+131 GQSTGKNWLEK
-143 NSDLNTENKQNPNV
+143 TDGLNTENKNEPNV

-180 VINPNSLDGDKLG
+180 VINPNSLDGDQLG
-193 DGAKT
+193 NGAKT

-203 RTSIFSRF
+203 RSSIYSQFH
-211 YTTGNKNFVMSNSVY
+211 TADNKNFVMSNSVY

-235 SIVTGFVATTADAAK
+235 SIVIGHVANDAETAK
-250 SKPVDLYV
+250 GKPVDLYV

-272 YTADD
+272 YTATD
-277 GRKWTKIDGK
+277 GRQWKKIEGK
-287 DAIKVGVYGTNDI
+287 DAMKVGVYGTNDI

-322 NTAWNDENLGIS
+322 NTAWNDANLGINI
-334 VWTSPDYH
+334 WTTPDYH

-347 SSVAFAAGTGA
+347 SSVAFAAGSTA

-370 FAARKLT
+370 YAGRSLT
-377 DCAYTLPN
+377 NCAYTLPN
-385 APTSVNADPYAST
+385 APTSVNEDPYASY

-407 LVYKDGENYKPA
+407 LVYKDGADYKKA

-430 HVNDV
+430 HIADV

-455 KLQSSDIEFTT
+455 KLQPSDIDFTAE
-466 DVTGIKDYQVVATLR
+466 VTGIKDYEVVATLR
-481 TLAAGESLQ
+481 NLDPDETLQ
-490 KKTGT
+490 KKVGT
-495 TEEASSYTDVPK
+495 TEDASSFTDVSK
-507 ETFQNLMNEE
+507 ADLQNLMNAE

-524 GKAYYFIPIR
+524 GMSYYYVPIR
-534 HLGTDPKKLGYYG
+534 HLGTDPKKVGYYG
-547 IVRNHVYSINIQNMY
+547 IVRNHMYSINIQNMF
-562 GFGTPVFDPSKVID
+562 GFGTPVYDPDKVID
-576 PTIPSNDAT
+576 PIIPSNEAT

-598 VKYNADL
+598 VKYDADL

>member
-1 MIQSCDKIEYR
+1 M
-12 NKNAINYDKIDIA
+12 
-25 RNINKKS
+25 KKFT
-32 NKHDLNYKIMKNFRV
+32 M
-47 LSSVLASALMMTVMS
+47 LSSVLASALMMTMMS
-62 CSSSDDLNGGGPD
+62 CSSSDDLNGGGAD
-75 NANDKSYLAI
+75 ANDKSYLAI

-99 GDYSDGTA
+99 SDYSDGTA

-131 DGKSTGKNWLEK
+131 DGQSTGKNWLEK
-143 NSDLNTENKQNPNV
+143 SDDLNTGNKDNPNV

-203 RTSIFSRF
+203 RSAVFSKF
-211 YTTGNKNFVMSNSVY
+211 YTTGNKNFVMSNSVF

-235 SIVTGFVATTADAAK
+235 SVVTGHVATSADEAK
-250 SKPVDLYV
+250 KKPVEMFV

-266 PTIDAT
+266 PTINAN
-272 YTADD
+272 YTATD

-287 DAIKVGVYGTNDI
+287 DAMKVGVYGTNDI

-308 VADENGKAELVKQV
+308 VADEDGKAELVKQV
-322 NTAWNDENLGIS
+322 NTTWNDENLGID
-334 VWTSPDYH
+334 VWTSSDYN

-347 SSVAFAAGTGA
+347 SSVPFAAGGA
-358 EGNAPVNHSYKD
+358 DGNKPVNHTYND
-370 FAARKLT
+370 YAARKLT

-419 EICQYRGQEYL
+419 EICQYRGEEYL
-430 HVNDV
+430 HVENV
-435 KTEVANN
+435 KTAVAKN

-455 KLQSSDIEFTT
+455 KLQPSDIDFTT
-466 DVTGIKDYQVVATLR
+466 KATGIKDYQVVATLR
-481 TLAAGESLQ
+481 TLAADETLQ

-495 TEEASSYTDVPK
+495 TEEESSYTNVTK

-534 HLGTDPKKLGYYG
+534 HLGTDPTKVGYYG

-562 GFGTPVFDPSKVID
+562 GFGTPVYDPNKTID

>member
-1 MIQSCDKIEYR
+1 M
-12 NKNAINYDKIDIA
+12 
-25 RNINKKS
+25 KK
-32 NKHDLNYKIMKNFRV
+32 FRV

-62 CSSSDDLNGGGPD
+62 CSSSDDLNGGGAD
-75 NANDKSYLAI
+75 ANDKSYLAI
-85 RINNVGSVAGSRAA
+85 RINNVGSVAGSRAAA

-131 DGKSTGKNWLEK
+131 NGQSTGKNWLEK

-168 GNTGASPAVMIA
+168 GNTGASPAAMIA

-203 RTSIFSRF
+203 RTSIYSQF

-226 VANGVEKCA
+226 VDNGVEKCA
-235 SIVTGFVATTADAAK
+235 SIVTGHVATDAATAK
-250 SKPVDLYV
+250 GNPVNLYV

-266 PTIDAT
+266 PTINTGYKAT
-272 YTADD
+272 D
-277 GRKWTKIDGK
+277 GRTWIKIDGK
-287 DAIKVGVYGTNDI
+287 DAMKVGVYGTNDI

-322 NTAWNDENLGIS
+322 NTGWNDANLGIN
-334 VWTSPDYH
+334 VWTSPNYH

-347 SSVAFAAGTGA
+347 SSVAFAVG
-358 EGNAPVNHSYKD
+358 GNAPVNHSYNDYAK
-370 FAARKLT
+370 RQLT
-377 DCAYTLPN
+377 TCAYTLPN
-385 APTSVNADPYAST
+385 APTEIESDPYAST
-398 LTKMVLATH
+398 LTKMLLATH
-407 LVYKDGENYKPA
+407 LVYKDGEDYKTA

-430 HVNDV
+430 HINDV
-435 KTEVANN
+435 KAEVAKN
-442 FADYYIKKGDTRT
+442 FDAYYIKKGETRT
-455 KLQSSDIEFTT
+455 KLQPSDIEFTT
-466 DVTGIKDYQVVATLR
+466 KAGIKDYLVVATLR
-481 TLAAGESLQ
+481 SLAADESLQ
-490 KKTGT
+490 KKVGT
-495 TEEASSYTDVPK
+495 TEEASSYTDVTK
-507 ETFQNLMNEE
+507 DDLQQLMNAE

-534 HLGTDPKKLGYYG
+534 HLGTDPTKVGYYG

>member
-1 MIQSCDKIEYR
+1 M
-12 NKNAINYDKIDIA
+12 
-25 RNINKKS
+25 KKFT
-32 NKHDLNYKIMKNFRV
+32 M

-85 RINNVGSVAGSRAA
+85 RINNVGSASGSRAESA
-99 GDYSDGTA
+99 YEAGTA
-107 DENHI
+107 DENYI
-112 ESVRFYFFN
+112 ESVRFYFFHA
-121 SDGTPYILKN
+121 DGTPYILKN
-131 DGKSTGKNWLEK
+131 NGQSTGKNWLEK
-143 NSDLNTENKQNPNV
+143 NSDLNTENKENPNV

-180 VINPNSLDGDKLG
+180 VINPKSLDGDKLG

-203 RTSIFSRF
+203 HSSVFSKF
-211 YTTGNKNFVMSNSVY
+211 YTTGSKNFVMSNSVF

-235 SIVTGFVATTADAAK
+235 SVVTGHVAATADEAK
-250 SKPVDLYV
+250 KKPVEMFV

-272 YTADD
+272 HPAAD
-277 GRKWTKIDGK
+277 GRRWTKIDGK
-287 DAIKVGVYGTNDI
+287 DAMKVGVYGTNDI

-322 NTAWNDENLGIS
+322 NTTWNDENLGID
-334 VWTSPDYH
+334 VWTSSDYN

-347 SSVAFAAGTGA
+347 SSVPFAAGGA
-358 EGNAPVNHSYKD
+358 DGNKPVNHTYND
-370 FAARKLT
+370 YAARKLT

-385 APTSVNADPYAST
+385 APITVDLDPYAST
-398 LTKMVLATH
+398 LTKMVLVTH
-407 LVYKDGENYKPA
+407 LVYKDGTDYKNA

-430 HVNDV
+430 HIDDV
-435 KTEVANN
+435 KTAVAKN

-455 KLQSSDIEFTT
+455 KLQPSDIDFTT
-466 DVTGIKDYQVVATLR
+466 KATGIKDYQVVATLR
-481 TLAAGESLQ
+481 TLAADETLQ

-495 TEEASSYTDVPK
+495 TEEESSYTNVTK

-534 HLGTDPKKLGYYG
+534 HLGTDPTKVGYYG

-562 GFGTPVFDPSKVID
+562 GFGTPVYDPDKIID

-598 VKYNADL
+598 VKFDADL